1 MPESSAH
8 TKLRRDT
15 HMRQKKYGRYLRLY
29 PGYQSL
35 LRLKLRLRAFEDAL
49 MELEIELFEIA
60 K

>member
-15 HMRQKKYGRYLRLY
+15 HMRQKKYGRYLRL
-29 PGYQSL
+29 
-35 LRLKLRLRAFEDAL
+35 KLRLRAFEDAL